1 MPQQRG
7 NRHFLLW
14 LSATTTALALG
25 FAVMMAALLQQSASV
40 EEAARLQGD
49 SVTALTFQFERE
61 FLRLRADL
69 SEALHGRETPDWSA
83 VSLRYDIFMSRV
95 DLLRNNPSIAKLET
109 RDEYRAVMPQLDRLI
124 NAASPLMDHPERHV
138 DELEPVLR
146 QMQTMGPDVQ
156 VLSIASTS
164 VVTSLI
170 EKQINIMRDQSRYIR
185 WLVAVEVVLLLMTSA
200 GLFMR
205 HRKQVRDQQALQSLN
220 AELSLAKEQ
229 AESANRGKSQFL
241 ANMSHE
247 LRTPFNGMLGM
258 MSMLEDTP
266 LTPQQRDF
274 LLTAKDSAHH
284 LLSLLNDILD
294 MSALESG
301 KMKIQPEP
309 VDMVRLL
316 TDVAQLMRMQ
326 AEHKHLQFVFALPPA
341 LPECVRADPTRVR
354 QIVYNLLSNA
364 IKFTDKGTVTLETQ
378 CQADAADKTHWTIT
392 VTDTGIGMDV
402 KTRSQLFKR
411 FHQVDGTA
419 TRRFGGTGLGLEI
432 SRSLARMMGGDIT
445 VHSTPGLGSTF
456 TLTLDLPVC
465 DRGVTSFR
473 PTSHADY
480 ATALPPAIDAM
491 PPAPAPGL
499 SVLVAEDH
507 PVNRKFIG
515 TLLDRLGHRVSFAEN
530 GVEALDQLRAHDFDL
545 VFMDIHMPEMDGLT
559 ATRLIREL
567 PDLRKAAV
575 PIVALTADVMNEAR
589 EQALEA
595 GVNEFLS
602 KPVQKHQLREVIE
615 HWRQVAS

>member
-1 MPQQRG
+1 
-7 NRHFLLW
+7 
-14 LSATTTALALG
+14 
-25 FAVMMAALLQQSASV
+25 
-40 EEAARLQGD
+40 
-49 SVTALTFQFERE
+49 
-61 FLRLRADL
+61 L

-419 TRRFGGTGLGLEI
+419 TRRFGGTSPTAHRE
-432 SRSLARMMGGDIT
+432 AET
-445 VHSTPGLGSTF
+445 AKAH
-456 TLTLDLPVC
+456 
-465 DRGVTSFR
+465 RG
-473 PTSHADY
+473 
-480 ATALPPAIDAM
+480 
-491 PPAPAPGL
+491 
-499 SVLVAEDH
+499 
-507 PVNRKFIG
+507 
-515 TLLDRLGHRVSFAEN
+515 
-530 GVEALDQLRAHDFDL
+530 
-545 VFMDIHMPEMDGLT
+545 
-559 ATRLIREL
+559 
-567 PDLRKAAV
+567 
-575 PIVALTADVMNEAR
+575 
-589 EQALEA
+589 
-595 GVNEFLS
+595 
-602 KPVQKHQLREVIE
+602 
-615 HWRQVAS
+615 